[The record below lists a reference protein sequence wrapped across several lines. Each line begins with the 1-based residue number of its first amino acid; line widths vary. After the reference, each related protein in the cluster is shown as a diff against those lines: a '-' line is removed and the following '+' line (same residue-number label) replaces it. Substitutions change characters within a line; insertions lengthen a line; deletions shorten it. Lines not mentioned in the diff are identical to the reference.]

1 MQHAFFQVLVRQI
14 QRAFADD
21 KNKVH
26 MLDEPVLMVADD
38 LFHEPAHPVAD
49 NGIAHLFA
57 DGNPYAKFLY
67 LFFAEPIHDEL
78 MVRKRLPMAIYATEV
93 RAVS

>member
-1 MQHAFFQVLVRQI
+1 MQHAFFQVLVWQI

-26 MLDEPVLMVADD
+26 MLDSRSSWWRTISFTV
-38 LFHEPAHPVAD
+38 AHPVAD